1 VPIPHER
8 IRAQVDWSW
17 TPVLLE
23 RLLAADDAE
32 RAEVADTLGFLCDPR
47 SVVPLR
53 ALVLDP
59 TVPASVRWLASGLLR
74 DELLDEPDDA
84 MLRGLWASDDPV
96 LRAHALRSMRPAQA
110 DLVVAVAADPAH
122 ALHADGLAAMGFGFE
137 RPTHHRLVID
147 ALAHADPA
155 VRSIAATT
163 LLWDEPW
170 AAEAALI
177 AALDDPA
184 RAVARSAADTLC
196 YYRSQ
201 RALRAL
207 TDRPGLAAGGTYD
220 VDGLARAFVEAVLEL
235 PEPARP
241 ALRRWL
247 APIEDLVR
255 AAEADADAEPA
266 PAPPPVA
273 PEVVVA
279 PVDVDHLLA
288 AIAGGDGPRAAVRA
302 EVRAVVP
309 EHVAAGADRARLAR
323 AMVDHVDPE
332 LRQLAAVWCGRWG
345 LTGPLC
351 ALLADP
357 ARLVRK
363 SAAWAFALAPPDP
376 ALAPLLRAQLDAV
389 DTVGVQATE
398 TLRSYAHHAGR
409 DPAIAALTAIGHDH
423 PHESLVLAAIHAL
436 IEREAGEA
444 LAGLLWRLTAAPL
457 VTWSVHVALLEAAR
471 RFALAVP
478 GADQLGDVDQLDVQV
493 ELARRTVAG

>member
-1 VPIPHER
+1 MPIPQER

-59 TVPASVRWLASGLLR
+59 TVPDSVRWLASGLLR

-96 LRAHALRSMRPAQA
+96 LRVHALRSMRPAQA

-122 ALHADGLAAMGFGFE
+122 PLHADALTAMGFGFE
-137 RPTHHRLVID
+137 RPAHHRLVID

-155 VRSIAATT
+155 VRSVAATT

-184 RAVARSAADTLC
+184 WAVARSAADTLC

-220 VDGLARAFVEAVLEL
+220 VDGLARAFVEAVHEL

-247 APIEDLVR
+247 APIEDLVL
-255 AAEADADAEPA
+255 AAEADAEPA
-266 PAPPPVA
+266 PTPPLAA
-273 PEVVVA
+273 PEVVFA

-302 EVRAVVP
+302 QVRAVVP
-309 EHVAAGADRARLAR
+309 EHVTAGADRARLAR

-409 DPAIAALTAIGHDH
+409 DRAIAALTAIGHDH

-471 RFALAVP
+471 RFALAAP

-493 ELARRTVAG
+493 ELARRTVAR

>member
-1 VPIPHER
+1 VTIPHER

-122 ALHADGLAAMGFGFE
+122 ALHADGLAA
-137 RPTHHRLVID
+137 
-147 ALAHADPA
+147 
-155 VRSIAATT
+155 TT

-220 VDGLARAFVEAVLEL
+220 VDGLARAFVEAVHEL

-493 ELARRTVAG
+493 ELARLAVAR